1 MSKKFSSTVSDYLQW
16 DACTKLIH
24 RLYSDEKYHF
34 SLYVALACFWGLRVS
49 DLLRLKWSDIVNKDQ
64 ITLMEKK
71 TGKKRDIS
79 INPKLQ
85 LHIHECFDK
94 IKPKSIDSP
103 IFSFTVQ
110 YLNRFLKKIKT
121 DYKLK
126 IGNISSHTFR
136 KSFGRKIYE
145 SSENSEFALVKLSE
159 VFNHSSPSITRKYLG
174 IKKEEIMEMYSSL
187 TF

>member
-1 MSKKFSSTVSDYLQW
+1 MSKKFSSTTADYLKW
-16 DACTKLIH
+16 DSCLSLIR
-24 RLYSDEKYHF
+24 RLYDDRKFDF

-49 DLLRLKWSDIVNKDQ
+49 DLLRLTWGDILEKDQ
-64 ITLMEKK
+64 ITLIEKK
-71 TGKKRDIS
+71 TGKKREIA
-79 INPKLQ
+79 INTKLRQ
-85 LHIHECFDK
+85 HIHDCFDK
-94 IKPKSIDSP
+94 LSPKSIDSV

-110 YLNRFLKKIKT
+110 YLNRFLKKIKN

-145 SSENSEFALVKLSE
+145 TSDNSEFALIKLSE
-159 VFNHSSPSITRKYLG
+159 VFNHSNPAITRRYLG
-174 IKKEEIMEMYSSL
+174 IKQEEIKEIYSSL